1 MKINNIKKLILIIGL
16 ICLNT
21 ITLLGQ
27 INSKYNVLDSSKF
40 YQKIDSL
47 IGVQDIEFTIS
58 VCTVNCEDMDELNVV
73 LGHLQRNV
81 SPKGYVISAHNN
93 TTYYPTNEHI
103 NNDTDKKI
111 SDKFFLIRKNGVE
124 DNYSTTIL
132 IIGNRIDWE

>member
-1 MKINNIKKLILIIGL
+1 MNKIILIIAL
-16 ICLNT
+16 FYLDKLN
-21 ITLLGQ
+21 LFSQ
-27 INSKYNVLDSSKF
+27 ISSKYNVVDSSKF

-103 NNDTDKKI
+103 NNDTDKKM

-124 DNYSTTIL
+124 DNYSTTVL
-132 IIGNRIDWE
+132 IIGNRFNWE

>member
-1 MKINNIKKLILIIGL
+1 MNKIILIIAL
-16 ICLNT
+16 FY
-21 ITLLGQ
+21 LGKVNLFSQ
-27 INSKYNVLDSSKF
+27 INSKYNVVDSSKF

>member
-1 MKINNIKKLILIIGL
+1 MNKIILIIAL
-16 ICLNT
+16 FY
-21 ITLLGQ
+21 LGKVNLFSQ
-27 INSKYNVLDSSKF
+27 INSKYNVVDSSKF

-47 IGVQDIEFTIS
+47 IGAQDIEFTIS

-103 NNDTDKKI
+103 NNDTDKKM

-124 DNYSTTIL
+124 DNYSTTVL
-132 IIGNRIDWE
+132 IIGNRFNWE